1 MKDSFLTILKIILI
15 SLLVLLFILLL
26 IVGARYLMGWS
37 WGVVGF
43 LLLGLLGIAVGALF
57 LRKLLLRRREQRF
70 VQQVIA
76 QDEAQLQSLAGKEK
90 ETFRELQDRWREA
103 VETLQRSHLRKQG
116 NPLYVLPWYLVIG
129 ESGSGKTT
137 AIESARLSSPFAD
150 FRKTSGLA
158 GTRNCD
164 WWFFE
169 QAVILDTAG
178 RYAVPVDE
186 GRDKE
191 EWQKFLNLLVKYR
204 KKEPLNGLIVTIAA
218 DKLLADS
225 AESLNEEGLTIRRRI
240 DELMRVLGAR
250 IPVYVLVTKCDL
262 IRGMSPFSDQL
273 PANSL
278 DQAMGVLKK
287 DFTASPAAFLDQVF
301 EAIGER
307 LRHFRIL
314 LFQQPLSK
322 TSDPAIFLF
331 PEEFGQLQQG
341 LGCFMEAAFRENPYQ
356 ETPILRGLYFS
367 SGRQEGTPYSHFLK
381 NLGLIGEKEVLPG
394 TDKGLFLHDF
404 FGKILPRERGLLTP
418 TKRVMEWRTITR
430 NLGLVAWIVL
440 GIALSGLLFFS
451 FLNNLEIL
459 KGIPSRFAQSGP
471 LSGERMASLEGLRE
485 FRDAILEVE
494 EKNRAWKLPRFGL
507 DASLRAE
514 RTLKDRYCVE
524 FRKVFLDPHEIRMAN
539 LLAKLPDSI
548 PDGSVALYVNHFVKR
563 IHLLKERLAGKELSS
578 FLMEKGAGEKH
589 LPFYDLPLRGTQQ
602 GPSADARERFVSL
615 YLSYQIWR
623 SDEELMRKEISG
635 LQSSLDRLLSVKG
648 GQLRW
653 LIAYANDQDLPAITL
668 GDFWKGASPK
678 AGEPAIS
685 PAFTREGRKVID
697 AFIQEAK
704 FGEQAAFAGRKEE
717 FDKYYQKECSQAW
730 SHFTNN
736 FSRGME
742 RIRGQK
748 DWQKMAD
755 KMGTEQGPHFEF
767 LSRLEKELGPIL
779 GMENLPRWVR
789 QVYQLRLGQSAAAA
803 RQAAPAAPG
812 TAAKAADEI
821 KKLFTAE
828 KRDALQEGKE
838 KMESFLEAAKAY
850 QEYRQALN
858 GLASVAASRSQAF
871 EQAARV
877 FGEDPATSKAPL
889 YVAYGALTKMKES
902 LGGTTRGGDET
913 LATFLSGPLKFYES
927 YMRLEAGCHLQG
939 QWDSTVL
946 SEVKAYQDLQ
956 AVQLLLSP
964 DGPVEK
970 FLKGPAAPFLIRS
983 ADRGYYAKKA
993 FGENIPFS
1001 SSFFSFLQQRESSKA
1016 VMMKSSYLVP
1026 IRGFPGEANPG
1037 ARALPQRTVLQLNC
1051 GGNAQ
1056 SLEIFSYPKG
1066 PQNFQWSPQS
1076 CGDATFQ
1083 IDVGE
1088 LALKKRYSG
1097 PNAFP
1102 EFLQDFQGGM
1112 RTFYPRDFPG
1122 EKAALE
1128 RMGIQ
1133 YLRVRYEIGGDQAAV
1148 RKFSGAPQQA
1158 PRTIAACWE

>member
-15 SLLVLLFILLL
+15 SLLVLLFVLLL
-26 IVGARYLMGWS
+26 VVGARYLMGWS

-43 LLLGLLGIAVGALF
+43 LLLGFLGIAVGALF
-57 LRKLLLRRREQRF
+57 LRKLWLRRREQRF

-90 ETFRELQDRWREA
+90 ESFRELQDRWREA

-150 FRKTSGLA
+150 FRRTSGLA

-178 RYAVPVDE
+178 RYAIPVDE

-204 KKEPLNGLIVTIAA
+204 KKEPLNGLIVAIAA
-218 DKLLADS
+218 DKLLANS
-225 AESLNEEGLTIRRRI
+225 AESLNEEGLNIRRRI
-240 DELMRVLGAR
+240 DELMRVLGTR
-250 IPVYVLVTKCDL
+250 VPVYALVTKCDL

-273 PANSL
+273 PVSSL

-287 DFTASPAAFLDQVF
+287 DFTSPPASFLDQVF
-301 EAIGER
+301 EIIGER

-314 LFQQPLSK
+314 LFQQPTSK
-322 TSDPAIFLF
+322 TLEPGIFLF
-331 PEEFGQLQQG
+331 PEEFEHLRQG
-341 LGCFMEAAFRENPYQ
+341 LGHFMEAAFRENPYQ

-451 FLNNLEIL
+451 FLNNMEIL
-459 KGIPSRFAQSGP
+459 KGIPSRFAQSAP

-507 DASLRAE
+507 DASLQAE

-524 FRKVFLDPHEIRMAN
+524 FRKAFLDPHEQRMAN
-539 LLAKLPDSI
+539 LLARLPDSI
-548 PDGSVALYVNHFVKR
+548 PDGSVAFYVNHFVKR
-563 IHLLKERLAGKELSS
+563 IHLLKERLAGKDLS
-578 FLMEKGAGEKH
+578 FLKEKGAGEKY
-589 LPFYDLPLRGTQQ
+589 LPFYELPLRGAQQ
-602 GPSADARERFVSL
+602 GAPADARERFVSL
-615 YLSYQIWR
+615 FLSYQIWR
-623 SDEELMRKEISG
+623 SDDELMRKEVSG

-648 GQLRW
+648 GQLKW
-653 LIAYANDQDLPAITL
+653 LIAYANDQDLPSITL
-668 GDFWKGASPK
+668 GDFWRGTSAK
-678 AGEPAIS
+678 AGEPTIPS
-685 PAFTREGRKVID
+685 AFTREGKKLID
-697 AFIQEAK
+697 AFMQEAK

-717 FDKYYQKECSQAW
+717 FDKYYQKECSQVW
-730 SHFTNN
+730 SQFAAN

-748 DWQKMAD
+748 EWQKMAE
-755 KMGTEQGPHFEF
+755 KMGTEQGPYFEF
-767 LSRLEKELGPIL
+767 LTRLEKELGPLL

-789 QVYQLRLGQSAAAA
+789 QVYQLRLSQTAEAAK
-803 RQAAPAAPG
+803 QAAPAAAGPV
-812 TAAKAADEI
+812 AKAADEL

-828 KRDALQEGKE
+828 KKDALQEGKE
-838 KMESFLEAAKAY
+838 RMESFLEAAKAY
-850 QEYRQALN
+850 QDYRQALTS
-858 GLASVAASRSQAF
+858 LAPIAGSRSQAF

-877 FGEDPATSKAPL
+877 FGDEPGTSKAPL
-889 YVAYGALTKMKES
+889 YVAFGALAKMKEG
-902 LGGTTRGGDET
+902 LGGTRGE
-913 LATFLSGPLKFYES
+913 K
-927 YMRLEAGCHLQG
+927 RL
-939 QWDSTVL
+939 WRPF
-946 SEVKAYQDLQ
+946 
-956 AVQLLLSP
+956 SP
-964 DGPVEK
+964 DP
-970 FLKGPAAPFLIRS
+970 
-983 ADRGYYAKKA
+983 
-993 FGENIPFS
+993 
-1001 SSFFSFLQQRESSKA
+1001 
-1016 VMMKSSYLVP
+1016 
-1026 IRGFPGEANPG
+1026 
-1037 ARALPQRTVLQLNC
+1037 
-1051 GGNAQ
+1051 
-1056 SLEIFSYPKG
+1056 
-1066 PQNFQWSPQS
+1066 
-1076 CGDATFQ
+1076 
-1083 IDVGE
+1083 
-1088 LALKKRYSG
+1088 
-1097 PNAFP
+1097 
-1102 EFLQDFQGGM
+1102 
-1112 RTFYPRDFPG
+1112 
-1122 EKAALE
+1122 
-1128 RMGIQ
+1128 
-1133 YLRVRYEIGGDQAAV
+1133 
-1148 RKFSGAPQQA
+1148 
-1158 PRTIAACWE
+1158 